1 MRFDNWNCGRMRKSL
16 QLSLTAVFASLHAVL
31 YFVSFG
37 LWRNWA
43 IYLEPIEGV
52 VLGPKIGFFAALIGS
67 LVARMIRPDDFWMFG
82 IVAEPVSVL
91 VAGFLSR
98 ANWKPA
104 LAAYAVMISAYF
116 ISPFGRAL
124 PIWTILDILFALL
137 LIYPTARIS
146 GDLFKMNSY
155 SLSVALILISFVCIA
170 TDSLVRVFLLVPCG
184 LYNMFFPSFG
194 ALYGEF
200 AKDAVSSYVED
211 LIVVLVSFL
220 VGTPLIVG
228 LSKIRVHERPDDNS

>member
-1 MRFDNWNCGRMRKSL
+1 
-16 QLSLTAVFASLHAVL
+16 VFASLHAVL

-43 IYLEPIEGV
+43 IYLESVEGV
-52 VLGPKIGFFAALIGS
+52 VLGPRIGFFAALTGS

-91 VAGFLSR
+91 IAGLLSR
-98 ANWKPA
+98 ANWKPV
-104 LAAYAVMISAYF
+104 LAAYAVMMSAYLV
-116 ISPFGRAL
+116 SPFGRVL
-124 PIWTILDILFALL
+124 PVWAILDILFALL
-137 LIYPTARIS
+137 LIYPTSRIS
-146 GDLFKMNSY
+146 GDLFKMDGKRVS
-155 SLSVALILISFVCIA
+155 ATLILISFVCIA
-170 TDSLVRVFLLVPCG
+170 TDSLVRIFLLVPCG
-184 LYNMFFPSFG
+184 LYNMFFPSFE

-200 AKDAVSSYVED
+200 AKDAVSSYAED

-228 LSKIRVHERPDDNS
+228 LSKMRVHELPDDNS

>member
-1 MRFDNWNCGRMRKSL
+1 MRKSL

-43 IYLEPIEGV
+43 IYLESVEGV
-52 VLGPKIGFFAALIGS
+52 VLGPRIGFFAALIGS
-67 LVARMIRPDDFWMFG
+67 LVARMIRPDDFWVFG

-91 VAGFLSR
+91 MAGLLSR
-98 ANWKPA
+98 ANWKPV
-104 LAAYAVMISAYF
+104 LAAYVVMLSAYF
-116 ISPFGRAL
+116 VSPFGRAL
-124 PIWTILDILFALL
+124 PVWTILDILFALL
-137 LIYPTARIS
+137 LIYPTSRIS
-146 GDLFKMNSY
+146 GDLFKMDSKRV
-155 SLSVALILISFVCIA
+155 SATLILISFVCIA
-170 TDSLVRVFLLVPCG
+170 TDSLVRIFLLVPCG
-184 LYNMFFPSFG
+184 LYNMFFLSFE

-200 AKDAVSSYVED
+200 AKDAVSSYAED

-228 LSKIRVHERPDDNS
+228 LSKMRVHELPDDNS